1 MAKTKG
7 KAEVGTGA
15 KGTGVRI
22 DGWKTKT
29 ISFNYKGRK
38 YEERINGKLV
48 LTEMSLGEI
57 KDHLN
62 TLPGKFAF
70 YKALMGDAL
79 LEKERAQGK
88 YELWHA
94 GKYEEAKFAIDDK
107 KPTETAI
114 KNRIMLDNTADYQ
127 RLKGVELELEFM
139 LSQIGAIVDGYNMQS
154 WTLRS
159 IANLT
164 QQELANIEVH
174 GKNASLADV

>member
-1 MAKTKG
+1 MAKTKE
-7 KAEVGTGA
+7 KTEARV
-15 KGTGVRI
+15 

-38 YEERINGKLV
+38 YEERIRGKLV
-48 LTEMSLGEI
+48 LIEMSLGEI

-62 TLPGKFAF
+62 TLPGKFTF
-70 YKALMGDAL
+70 YKALMGDAV
-79 LEKERAQGK
+79 LEKDRAQGK
-88 YELWHA
+88 YDLWQA
-94 GKYEEAKFAIDDK
+94 EKYEDAKFAVEDK

-114 KNRIMLDNTADYQ
+114 KNRIMLDNTAEYR
-127 RLKGVELELEFM
+127 RLKSVQLELDFM
-139 LSQIGAIVDGYNMQS
+139 LSQISAIVDGYNMQS

-164 QQELANIEVH
+164 AQELANIEVH